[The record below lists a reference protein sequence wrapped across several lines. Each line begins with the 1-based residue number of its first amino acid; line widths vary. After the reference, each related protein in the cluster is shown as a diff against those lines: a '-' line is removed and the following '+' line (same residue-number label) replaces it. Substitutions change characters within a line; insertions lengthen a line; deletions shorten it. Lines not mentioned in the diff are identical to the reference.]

1 MTDTSSPAVRVLT
14 EADAVPAAAVLA
26 LADAARAADGHP
38 PLSDQTR
45 VHVQRGTAL
54 AVLVAGA
61 DEAPDGAA
69 VLVPEG
75 EGAVLEL
82 VVRPETRRRG
92 VATSLAKE
100 AAVVVQEEGLQEA
113 VSVWAH
119 GMLPGAAEL
128 AAAHGLTPVRELRR
142 MAAGEDALAP
152 LTAPE
157 LPEGVRLRSYSPGAD
172 DAAWLELNAAAFA
185 DHPEQ
190 GSLTQG
196 DLEDRRGEDWFDAEG
211 FLLAE
216 RVEDGGLLGYHWTKV
231 EGDGTVGEVYA
242 VGVSPQAQGLG
253 LGRALTVAGLVH
265 MRDAGARRVDLYVDA
280 DNIAAVA
287 LYERLGFAL
296 DAADAQYRRV

>member
-1 MTDTSSPAVRVLT
+1 MTDPSVPDVRVLT
-14 EADAVPAAAVLA
+14 DPGHVPAAAVLA

-54 AVLVAGA
+54 AVLLTGP

-82 VVRPETRRRG
+82 VVHPDARCRG
-92 VATSLAKE
+92 VATALAGE
-100 AAVVVQEEGLQEA
+100 AAVVVEQRGLQEA

-142 MAAGEDALAP
+142 MAVDSSVLAP

-157 LPEGVRLRSYSPGAD
+157 LPEGVRLRPYIPGTD

-190 GSLTQG
+190 GSLTQA
-196 DLEDRRGEDWFDAEG
+196 DLEDRRSEDWFDAAG

-216 RVEDGGLLGYHWTKV
+216 READGTLLGYHWTKV

-242 VGVSPQAQGLG
+242 VGVSPDAQGLS

-265 MRDAGARRVDLYVDA
+265 MRDGGARRVDLYVDA
-280 DNIAAVA
+280 DNTAAVR
-287 LYERLGFAL
+287 LYEKLGFVL

>member
-1 MTDTSSPAVRVLT
+1 MSDSSSPAVRVLT
-14 EADAVPAAAVLA
+14 EPEAVPAAAVLA
-26 LADAARAADGHP
+26 LADAARTADGHP

-61 DEAPDGAA
+61 DEAPAGAA

-82 VVRPETRRRG
+82 VVHPEARRRG
-92 VATSLAKE
+92 VATSLAQE
-100 AAVVVQEEGLQEA
+100 AAVVVQERGLQEA

-142 MAAGEDALAP
+142 MAADEDALAP

-157 LPEGVRLRSYSPGAD
+157 LPEGVRLRAYSPGAD

-190 GSLTQG
+190 GSLTQD
-196 DLEDRRGEDWFDAEG
+196 DLEDRRGEDWFDADG

-216 RVEDGGLLGYHWTKV
+216 REEDGTLLGYHWTKV

-265 MRDAGARRVDLYVDA
+265 MRDGGARRVDLYVDA
-280 DNIAAVA
+280 DNTAAVA
-287 LYERLGFAL
+287 LYERLGFEL
-296 DAADAQYRRV
+296 DAADAQYRRA